1 MKLTK
6 HITKKGSLICL
17 FFIGL
22 LSCNTTEQPQVHQL
36 SGGALGTIYHITY
49 LGDEQ
54 PDMLAQIDSLTP
66 VFNYALSTYDPNS
79 LITAYNTNQPIHK
92 DSLGVGSDH
101 FVTMIDLAREI
112 TIKTHGAFDASAGAL
127 FRVYDRAKK
136 AGAPI
141 DSTEVSPLLVRKGY
155 PSLKYDSDGWL
166 IKDSTSEYNFNAIAK
181 GYFVDLICELFE
193 ASGTLSYMVEVGGE
207 VRTKGTNSKGEPWR
221 IGINKPQIGASQ
233 TDYFQVL
240 ELTGQSMA
248 TSGNYQ
254 NYYVVDGNVV
264 GHTMDP
270 RTGFPIV
277 SDLKSA
283 TVIHRSCAVADA
295 YATACMV
302 LGLDESSKLIESDSS
317 LQAYFI
323 FEENGDLKG
332 VHVK

>member
-1 MKLTK
+1 
-6 HITKKGSLICL
+6 
-17 FFIGL
+17 
-22 LSCNTTEQPQVHQL
+22 
-36 SGGALGTIYHITY
+36 
-49 LGDEQ
+49 
-54 PDMLAQIDSLTP
+54 
-66 VFNYALSTYDPNS
+66 
-79 LITAYNTNQPIHK
+79 
-92 DSLGVGSDH
+92 
-101 FVTMIDLAREI
+101 
-112 TIKTHGAFDASAGAL
+112 
-127 FRVYDRAKK
+127 
-136 AGAPI
+136 
-141 DSTEVSPLLVRKGY
+141 
-155 PSLKYDSDGWL
+155 
-166 IKDSTSEYNFNAIAK
+166 
-181 GYFVDLICELFE
+181 
-193 ASGTLSYMVEVGGE
+193 
-207 VRTKGTNSKGEPWR
+207 
-221 IGINKPQIGASQ
+221 
-233 TDYFQVL
+233 
-240 ELTGQSMA
+240 MA